1 MNDVTNTATSSIKN
15 SIGTLEASIPSD
27 IFSMFSKFRF
37 KNNLCIK
44 ATIKS
49 AP

>member
-27 IFSMFSKFRF
+27 KFSILPILKF
-37 KNNLCIK
+37 KNNLCIN
-44 ATIKS
+44 ATTIS